1 MLKVTVCKVFFTVV
15 LLFKMISSYASNK
28 VNGSDSLNS
37 SIDSLLSSLRLVM
50 DREHIP
56 GLMLSIV
63 NKDSI
68 LFSGGLGF
76 SELENKRNVTAS
88 TLFHLAS
95 ITKLF
100 VAIGIQELARQGKL
114 DLNTPLSKI
123 APEIKFKNK
132 WETTQPV
139 RIIHLLEHTS
149 GFDDIHINRVL
160 NLSVDTLSGLKAV
173 QFVEKSL
180 VSRFS
185 PGKMMSYSNAGYIV
199 LGYIIEQVSGMPWS
213 AYLKQTVLE
222 PIGMNNTTFDLQG
235 KYIPNYAKGYQYI
248 NQRFIQL
255 PFYKPG
261 GNGAAGAMVSNAT
274 DVSLFLQH
282 ILGSADGKNQWFA
295 KENLDE
301 LERVHSSTAAHKGL
315 QTGYA
320 LGNGIFPNNK
330 KITFRGHNGKGEGF
344 SSWILY
350 NRKVGLGYTI
360 SINSNNNLWPVSA
373 VIEDFLTKGMQ
384 SPTLNEKSLNYNF
397 IKPFLGYYQIQNTKN
412 DQWAFYKK
420 IFNGISLSWGNN
432 KLIAKRN
439 GASDTLVHVGNGIFR
454 VKGDII
460 PSIVLGKDRSGK
472 LFFQGYGDAFYEK
485 TNYFL
490 VFLAKAAF
498 CIGLISALLYVLYA
512 LLSLILLALKKITL
526 KQALI
531 TMVPAIG
538 VILSF
543 FALREISLT
552 DAFSKEVFTSL
563 NATTLFIFLGS
574 LALGVLTLMG
584 ILLLYW
590 QWGQITKRWVKIAL
604 AANIISLVYIVVLL
618 SVNGLVGIRIWAL

>member
-1 MLKVTVCKVFFTVV
+1 
-15 LLFKMISSYASNK
+15 MISSYASNK
-28 VNGSDSLNS
+28 VNGSDSLNPT
-37 SIDSLLSSLRLVM
+37 INSLLSSLRLVM

-76 SELENKRNVTAS
+76 SDLENKKKVTAS

-100 VAIGIQELARQGKL
+100 VAIGVQELARQRKL

-132 WETTQPV
+132 WEAAQPV

-180 VSRFS
+180 VSHFP

-199 LGYIIEQVSGMPWS
+199 LGYIIEKLSGMSWP
-213 AYLKQTVLE
+213 AYLKQTVLD
-222 PIGMNNTTFDLQG
+222 PAGMNNTSFDLQG
-235 KYIPNYAKGYQYI
+235 KYNPNYAKGYQYT
-248 NQRFIQL
+248 NQRFLQL

-274 DVSLFLQH
+274 DASLFLQH
-282 ILGSADGKNQWFA
+282 ILRSASGKNQWFA
-295 KENLDE
+295 EENLDE
-301 LERVHSSTAAHKGL
+301 LEQVHSSTAANNGL

-350 NRKVGLGYTI
+350 NRDVGLGYAI
-360 SINSNNNLWPVSA
+360 SINSNNNLWPVST

-384 SPTLNEKSLNYNF
+384 SPTLNEKRLSYNF
-397 IKPFLGYYQIQNTKN
+397 IKPFLGYYQLQNAKN

-420 IFNGISLSWGNN
+420 IFNGILLSWANN
-432 KLIAKRN
+432 KLIAQKN
-439 GASDTLVHVGNGIFR
+439 GFPSDTLVHEGNGIFR

-460 PSIVLGKDRSGK
+460 ASIVLGKDRSGK

-490 VFLAKAAF
+490 IFLEKAALY
-498 CIGLISALLYVLYA
+498 IGLISALLYVLFA

-526 KQALI
+526 KQASI
-531 TMVPAIG
+531 TIVPAIG
-538 VILSF
+538 VMLSF
-543 FALREISLT
+543 FALREISLA
-552 DAFSKEVFTSL
+552 DAFSKQVFTSL

-574 LALGVLTLMG
+574 LALGLLTLIG
-584 ILLLYW
+584 ILLLYS
-590 QWGQITKRWVKIAL
+590 QWNQITKRWIKIAL
-604 AANIISLVYIVVLL
+604 ATNIISLMYIVVLL